1 LFHFLILIHRLEYLS
16 HCIELNIDTKNRM
29 KTYTN
34 FDLTDYNSYRIK
46 SKSRSAF
53 FPENEDDIIKLFSL
67 KQDYILLGS
76 GHNII
81 LSKAYYDTD
90 FIIFNGNFDSIEV
103 GIDSNVIV
111 AEAGATILT
120 VSETA
125 EKQNL
130 TGAEFLY
137 DIPSSVGGA
146 VVMNAGTKEGETKHI
161 LKKVR
166 FLDLED
172 MLVKEKVNEELEL
185 EYRNSFFQ
193 KNKNKIILKV
203 WFQLEAGNR
212 KLIRKIMD
220 ESKDRRWARQ
230 PREFPNSGSV
240 FKRPPGKF
248 VGPMLDELGFKGYT
262 IGGAQVSKKHSGFIV
277 NINNATG
284 DDILKIINEIRKKVK
299 EVFNI
304 DLEVEQRII

>member
-1 LFHFLILIHRLEYLS
+1 
-16 HCIELNIDTKNRM
+16 M
-29 KTYTN
+29 KVYDN
-34 FDLTDYNSYRIK
+34 FNLTEYNSYRIK
-46 SKSRSAF
+46 SKCKTAY

-76 GHNII
+76 GHNLI
-81 LSKAYYDTD
+81 LSKDYYDTE
-90 FIIFNGNFDSIEV
+90 FIIFNGNFNTVSVDIN
-103 GIDSNVIV
+103 SNIIS

-125 EKQNL
+125 EKHNL

-146 VVMNAGTKEGETKHI
+146 VVMNAGTKEGETKNI
-161 LKKVR
+161 LQRVR
-166 FLDLED
+166 YLELED
-172 MLVKEKVNEELEL
+172 MLVKEKNNEELEM

-193 KNKNKIILKV
+193 KNKNKIILKA
-203 WFQLEAGNR
+203 WFQLSPGVKSN
-212 KLIRKIMD
+212 IRQTMD
-220 ESKDRRWARQ
+220 DSKARRWARQ
-230 PREFPNSGSV
+230 PREYPNSGSV

-277 NINNATG
+277 NVNNATG
-284 DDILKIINEIRKKVK
+284 ADILKIINKIQKQVK

-304 DLEVEQRII
+304 DLEVEQRVI